1 MKNFLHPHT
10 PRRLLPLLLLPLA
23 TLTLAQQH
31 AHTHGLLSLDVAVDT
46 QGITLRME
54 APLDNFLGFE
64 RAPRNAAERKSVD
77 AMVKRLN
84 AADGLFVPDPK
95 AECRLASVTLESSAL
110 GLVAGG
116 KPAAAAPAT
125 TAHTAAAHDDHADID
140 VVIVFN
146 CVKASLAKQIDVRLF
161 NAFPHLRKIDAQVA
175 SDQGQ
180 FKRSLNKATPMLRWG
195 R

>member
-10 PRRLLPLLLLPLA
+10 SKRLLPLLLLPLA
-23 TLTLAQQH
+23 TLALAQQH
-31 AHTHGLLSLDVAVDT
+31 AHTHGLLSLDVAVDA

-64 RAPRNAAERKSVD
+64 RAPRSAAERKSVD

-95 AECRLASVTLESSAL
+95 AECRLSSVTLESSVL

-116 KPAAAAPAT
+116 KPAAAAPST
-125 TAHTAAAHDDHADID
+125 TARTAAAQDDHADID

-146 CVKASLAKQIDVRLF
+146 CAKAPLAKQIDVRLF
-161 NAFPHLRKIDAQVA
+161 DAFPHLRTIDAQVA

-180 FKRSLNKATPMLRWG
+180 FKRSLNKATRMLRWG